1 MYHLIRLRQKKAAE
15 LNMQIV
21 VAGGKDI
28 ENLDLILQDRLDE
41 MEGTLIGP
49 E

>member
-1 MYHLIRLRQKKAAE
+1 
-15 LNMQIV
+15 MQIV
-21 VAGGKDI
+21 VAGGRDI
-28 ENLDLILQDRLDE
+28 KNLDLILNNNLEE